1 MKKAIL
7 AVLALASVVACNKSE
22 VLEVAPQKAISFG
35 NPFVDNS
42 TKAPID
48 PSLTHGTDGTLTEFN
63 VYGVLKNSNNAQTK
77 IFDNVKVTKTQK
89 EATDI
94 SGTNTWF
101 YDGDAVQYWIP
112 GNKYTFA
119 ALANGTAATYG
130 DDLLPATVSYTAN
143 GTTDLLYATSK
154 VDITTGDV
162 DFSSNIAFTFNHL
175 LSKVK
180 FTFAN
185 EYSIPGMVLKVT
197 GVTIQNALDGVYAVE
212 NDKWTPQ
219 TTSDILDFGNILSDD
234 TQNEAE
240 YIAAN
245 TSLSS
250 KYERLLVPAAYSGN
264 TALNITYTAEVYI
277 EQEENGSKKYIL
289 VDKIEKTA
297 AAPHIPEDAVTLEK
311 GHSYDIIIKIGGAL
325 EKIQFDI
332 KDCGGWTPQT
342 PENELN

>member
-1 MKKAIL
+1 MKKIFVAIL
-7 AVLALASVVACNKSE
+7 LLATINACNKADVIEQTDSN
-22 VLEVAPQKAISFG
+22 AIAFN
-35 NPFVDNS
+35 NPFIDYS
-42 TKAPID
+42 TKSID
-48 PSLTHGTDGTLTEFN
+48 PSWNMIYGDPNELKEFK
-63 VYGVLKNSNNAQTK
+63 VYGTVQKTVNPNGVTN
-77 IFDNVKVTKTQK
+77 IFPGVSVTKTASGWAYST
-89 EATDI
+89 AT
-94 SGTNTWF
+94 
-101 YDGDAVQYWIP
+101 QYWIS
-112 GNKYTFA
+112 GNTYNFA
-119 ALANGTAATYG
+119 GVVAGNNAVSVNGNGLPSGIAYDVATQ
-130 DDLLPATVSYTAN
+130 
-143 GTTDLLYATSK
+143 TDLLYDNEAVEYTSGAK
-154 VDITTGDV
+154 TVE
-162 DFSSNIAFTFNHL
+162 FTFQHI

-311 GHSYDIIIKIGGAL
+311 GHSYNIKITIGGAL